1 MRRRKERGSTTCP
14 SAQTCLC
21 QHSCC
26 VRNSESS
33 CCVHD
38 RGGNLIVV
46 VWCAWLNCGSCR
58 ECDHIYDADEDSG
71 GTPFDQLPE
80 SWKCPVCSLT
90 IMQRIGADRIPGA
103 ASLSTIGGLLV
114 GGNLFGSMVWGLLN
128 LGLCISMAATFEHFP
143 HASNNYLNSSAPLGD
158 DLSPQ
163 YFDCRDRPA
172 PAYVLTFL
180 SCVLMLFSL
189 STDPVYGMECC
200 ISYAYDFDDDD
211 ESTKLVHQIPMFKH
225 LTATHPDF
233 GSKLAARLVKRVC
246 DRGQVRLDDA
256 LSVCSVMTWR
266 NDHTQV
272 LIEQG
277 TSGEE
282 MYFLVR
288 GSIHV
293 SIGSA
298 TSDPVATITCQSK
311 HVHFGEV
318 RCKHNWRR
326 PVQTY
331 ILYVSHCREMG

>member
-1 MRRRKERGSTTCP
+1 MAHVAACSMRRRKERGSTTCP

-143 HASNNYLNSSAPLGD
+143 HAS
-158 DLSPQ
+158 
-163 YFDCRDRPA
+163 
-172 PAYVLTFL
+172 
-180 SCVLMLFSL
+180 
-189 STDPVYGMECC
+189 
-200 ISYAYDFDDDD
+200 
-211 ESTKLVHQIPMFKH
+211 KH